1 MKKLILIFLSVSAV
15 IDISQ
20 DAYQTG
26 LVGNISNPARHE
38 SFWSVLAASSVV
50 TTIEHWLLCFVGFG
64 VLSLAMSFRKRAGPD
79 IIR

>member
-1 MKKLILIFLSVSAV
+1 MKKLILVILSISAA

-26 LVGNISNPARHE
+26 LVGNIANPTRHE
-38 SFWSVLAASSVV
+38 SFWHVLAASPVV
-50 TTIEHWLLCFVGFG
+50 TTIEHWLLCFIGFG
-64 VLSLAMSFRKRAGPD
+64 VLSLAMSVRRRSGPD